1 MIHLASGWFGAR
13 PRLAS
18 AQLRLAAD
26 LGFPGLALLPG
37 EPSLGLE
44 GLAQA
49 RSDIGSAFVAAAWD
63 SLQDPG
69 DQDASLGISSID
81 PSAWRAAEAL
91 VQGALERLLALGAR
105 ILIVPA
111 GLDRTPGVQERS
123 DRLLGR
129 LRGRQDIGEGDEAL
143 EELLVLSSRDRG
155 RQLEALARFLSGLKK
170 AAPGLQLALVPDP
183 SPAGLLDLEALKLLL
198 DDPGLAGLGLWFDTA
213 VAEARAA
220 LAHEP
225 PGLWL
230 DSLARHLA
238 GATLQ
243 DFSAGCDHLP
253 PGEGQVDWRLVAEY
267 LPRRSVRVLA
277 LAPSYPGET
286 ALEARRC
293 LQGFGI
299 S

>member
-1 MIHLASGWFGAR
+1 MLHLASGWFGAR

-18 AQLRLAAD
+18 AQLRLTAD
-26 LGFPGLALLPG
+26 LGFPGLALLPE
-37 EPSLGLE
+37 EPALGLE

-49 RSDIGSAFVAAAWD
+49 RSDTGSAFVAASWD
-63 SLQDPG
+63 SLQDG
-69 DQDASLGISSID
+69 GNQEASQGISSTD
-81 PSAWRAAEAL
+81 DAEWRAAGAL
-91 VQGALERLLALGAR
+91 VPATLERLLALGAR

-111 GLDRTPGVQERS
+111 GLDRTPGVRERS

-129 LRGRQDIGEGDEAL
+129 LRGRQDVGEQDEAL
-143 EELLVLSSRDRG
+143 EELRVLSSRDRE
-155 RQLEALARFLSGLKK
+155 RQLDALARFLFSLRK
-170 AAPGLQLALVPDP
+170 AAPGLQLALAADS
-183 SPAGLLDLEALKLLL
+183 SPAGLLDLGAAKLLL
-198 DDPGLAGLGLWFDTA
+198 AEPALAGIGLWFDTA

-230 DSLARHLA
+230 DSLARHLV

-243 DFSAGCDHLP
+243 DFSGGCDRLP
-253 PGEGQVDWRLVAEY
+253 PGEGEVDWRLVAEY
-267 LPRRSVRVLA
+267 LPRRAVRVLA
-277 LAPSYPGET
+277 LAPSYSGEA